1 MHGYFQLQVNGKAA
15 VVTTPNPRDNAKY
28 SHWYYKSDHH
38 PADVP
43 SCGKLCSKGENP
55 ECEIK
60 DWVTNSGAEF
70 KCTGKAMLQL
80 LHLIRMKLQFFNCF
94 FYTLSDTNHYES
106 LNIKHIT

>member
-1 MHGYFQLQVNGKAA
+1 MHGYFQLQVNGGKAA

-60 DWVTNSGAEF
+60 DWVTHSGAEF
-70 KCTGKAMLQL
+70 KCTGKAISQNSGQ
-80 LHLIRMKLQFFNCF
+80 KDF
-94 FYTLSDTNHYES
+94 
-106 LNIKHIT
+106 